1 MPRQSS
7 AQSDATENFTFNGDF
22 FGTYSAE
29 DFPGFEDDIIDGEGD
44 DAEDSAQA
52 DDPAALEHTWE
63 PARELQ
69 TVGADM
75 EVNDFEDLAQST
87 SRFHSS
93 AGSSLQQLPAHRDG
107 IHVQTFG
114 ALAGAPLMNT
124 KLPTH
129 KLSSAYEHYQ
139 SKIPDG
145 EANIWAPFI
154 SQMDWEV
161 AQWAKMR
168 SSGSTAFL
176 DLLAIEGVMEALG
189 LSYADSMELNGIID
203 NDLPSRRPLFTQ
215 SEVVIGGQAFDLY
228 RRPILD
234 CIKALYGNPEHS
246 QYLCFAPERHYADP
260 DRTMHLYHDFNTGRW
275 WWDTQRAIKENKPGA
290 TIIPVII
297 SSDKTQ
303 VTLFRNKSAY
313 PVYLTI
319 GNLPKE
325 IRCKPSQQGQ
335 ILLAYLP
342 STRLKHI
349 LNKTARRCMVVNL
362 FHSCMTSLVA
372 PLKEA
377 GLEGIT
383 MQSGDG
389 VSRRCHPILAS
400 YVGDYPEQCL
410 VTTCYSG
417 NCPSCETEKEDLG
430 LFPADECLAV
440 NLKPV
445 QHPFWENLPYTDI
458 FRSITPNILHQM
470 YQGVIK
476 HLISWLTDICGADE
490 MDAHVRCLPPN
501 HNICIFHKGISSLS
515 RVSGTEH
522 KQMCSFILGTI
533 VDIPQLTA
541 VQSNA
546 LLAAT
551 QALLDFLYPIHS
563 SNTLVSL
570 DESLARFHAKREIF
584 VKLNVRENFN
594 FPKLHFFSHYSRAI
608 KYFGTTDNYTT
619 ETTERLHIDFA
630 KEAYRASNHKDE
642 YTQMT
647 RWLERREKIIQ
658 HSNYIS
664 WRLNGSRRTLTD
676 MKCVF
681 QQKITSH
688 PTMKSISLIKLEDA
702 SIKGYGAID
711 FTLALKR
718 FVVQFRDPS
727 LPTSVVEYAH
737 FIVLPFQSLPVWHQI
752 KFTNVGLFGKNTLDS
767 VLARP
772 FSQLARFDTALICV
786 KPNSENHTIKGRHH
800 TIFSLPEDKL
810 DAMFPPNCHPPKHL
824 AYVEWFTKFTRVPEP
839 HSGLYRVKKQMNV
852 DGTPAAS
859 VIPVEMILR
868 SVHLLPKWGGAV
880 PSGWTGE
887 NVLDLAPSFLLNIF
901 KDNHSYFNLV

>member
-1 MPRQSS
+1 
-7 AQSDATENFTFNGDF
+7 
-22 FGTYSAE
+22 
-29 DFPGFEDDIIDGEGD
+29 
-44 DAEDSAQA
+44 
-52 DDPAALEHTWE
+52 
-63 PARELQ
+63 
-69 TVGADM
+69 
-75 EVNDFEDLAQST
+75 
-87 SRFHSS
+87 
-93 AGSSLQQLPAHRDG
+93 
-107 IHVQTFG
+107 
-114 ALAGAPLMNT
+114 
-124 KLPTH
+124 
-129 KLSSAYEHYQ
+129 
-139 SKIPDG
+139 
-145 EANIWAPFI
+145 
-154 SQMDWEV
+154 
-161 AQWAKMR
+161 MR
-168 SSGSTAFL
+168 GSGSTAFS
-176 DLLAIEGVMEALG
+176 DLLAIEGVTEALG
-189 LSYADSMELNGIID
+189 LSYVNSLELNGIID
-203 NDLPSRRPLFTQ
+203 NNLPLRRPPFTQ
-215 SEVVIGGQAFDLY
+215 SEVVIRGQAFDLY
-228 RRPILD
+228 RCPILD

-246 QYLCFAPERHYADP
+246 QYLCFAPERHYANA
-260 DRTMHLYHDFNTGRW
+260 DRTMRLYHDFNTGRW
-275 WWDTQRAIKENKPGA
+275 WWDTQRAIEENKPGA

-342 STRLKHI
+342 STRLEHI
-349 LNKTARRCMVVNL
+349 SNKTARQRMVANL

-417 NCPSCETEKEDLG
+417 GCPSCEMEKEDLG
-430 LFPADECLAV
+430 LFPVTKPYRDFEKALEATMLIGTKEWADECLAV

-458 FRSITPNILHQM
+458 FCSITPDILHQM
-470 YQGVIK
+470 YQGVMK

-490 MDAHVRCLPPN
+490 MDARVRRLPPN
-501 HNICIFHKGISSLS
+501 HNIRIFHKGISSLS

-541 VQSNA
+541 IQSNA

-551 QALLDFLYPIHS
+551 RALLDFLYLACYSIHS

-570 DESLARFHAKREIF
+570 DESLAQFHAKREIF
-584 VKLNVRENFN
+584 VELNVRENFN
-594 FPKLHFFSHYSRAI
+594 FPKLHFLSHYSRAI
-608 KYFGTTDNYTT
+608 KYFGTTDNYNT

-664 WRLNGSRRTLTD
+664 WRLDSLEESVIPSTLPVSPPMLPVYYNTIGERHDFPGSRRTLTD

-702 SIKGYGAID
+702 GITGYGAIG

-727 LPTSVVEYAH
+727 LPTSVIDEYAR
-737 FIVLPFQSLPVWHQI
+737 FIVLSFQSLPVWHQI
-752 KFTNVGLFGKNTLDS
+752 KFSNVGLFGKNTLDS

-772 FSQLARFDTALICV
+772 RRYDSHGKVTRLARFDTALICV
-786 KPNSENHTIKGRHH
+786 KPDSENHTIKETRVGRVRA
-800 TIFSLPEDKL
+800 IFSLPEDKL

-824 AYVEWFTKFTRVPEP
+824 AYVEWFTKFTWVPEP
-839 HSGLYRVKKQMNV
+839 HSGLYRVKKQMDV
-852 DGTPAAS
+852 DGTAAAS